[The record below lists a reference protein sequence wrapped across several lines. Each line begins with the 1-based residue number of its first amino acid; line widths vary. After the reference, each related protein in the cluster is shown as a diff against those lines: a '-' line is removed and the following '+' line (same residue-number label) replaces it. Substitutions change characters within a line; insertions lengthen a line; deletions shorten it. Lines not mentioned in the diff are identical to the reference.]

1 MEVKKEMPLSQEKQ
15 VSKEIKRKVRKIRVP
30 SEAEV
35 YTDPHPWVRSRE
47 FMGEIG
53 KLVGTEAEEIMLR
66 WQDSRNVLGNKCFCV
81 LWKDDEG
88 RERFGWITRER
99 KGVFLGPGGKLLKV
113 KERPKRKRRKTRTPE
128 GQYELPLPTKEK

>member
-1 MEVKKEMPLSQEKQ
+1 MSEKGVEAPLQER
-15 VSKEIKRKVRKIRVP
+15 VALKEIRRKTKPIRVP
-30 SEAEV
+30 SEVVV

-53 KLVGTEAEEIMLR
+53 ELVGTEAEEITLR

-88 RERFGWITRER
+88 RERFGWITRVR
-99 KGVFLGPGGKLLKV
+99 KGVFLGPGGKELEV
-113 KERPKRKRRKTRTPE
+113 KKRPKKRSKKRTPE
-128 GQYELPLPTKEK
+128 GQYKLPLPTKEK